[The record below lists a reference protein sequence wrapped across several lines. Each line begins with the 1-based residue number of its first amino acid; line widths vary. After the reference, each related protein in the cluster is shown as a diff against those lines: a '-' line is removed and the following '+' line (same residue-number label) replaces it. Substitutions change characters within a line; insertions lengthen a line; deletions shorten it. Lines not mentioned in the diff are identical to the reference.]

1 MSKIKEKSSIG
12 LRFKAHKRDQEWLF
26 PPSIGEMIPLDHPVR
41 FIDKA
46 VNEFDISSILSSYKP
61 GGASIYHPRVL
72 IKLLVYGYMDRKY
85 SSRDLE
91 KALHENVVY
100 MWLCSMNKPDHVTIS
115 NFRSKK
121 LKGEIKSIFAQ
132 VLKQLYKHKI
142 ISLKTQV
149 VDGTKIESVANRFSY
164 VWAKNISRFKGSLE
178 QKIESLLE
186 EVESYINNENIETT
200 NQKDEPLATQK
211 PKIETNEKESEQKN
225 SSEKIEERLSNIP
238 ELPDKEINKKVEKI
252 KKKHLPKLKT
262 YEAQEEILDGRNS
275 YSKTDPDATFMR
287 MKRDRL
293 GKEQLKP
300 AYNLQLSSE
309 NQYIINYS
317 IHQNTNDAF
326 CYKVHTTGTLQMLEE
341 SDLPKFQQ
349 ANGDSIYG
357 TEENYTFLIE
367 KQIENYLKYP
377 SFHAE
382 KKHDYKKYPFHTR
395 TLYYN
400 EKQDYYIC
408 PMGQK
413 MLKSETRKKET
424 KTGFKSEVIIYRA
437 QNCKNCPL
445 RGQCLK
451 GESERSVQRN
461 HNLEKYRETA
471 RNNLNSDQGKI
482 LRSKR
487 SVDVEPIFGHI
498 KYNRFFDRLMLVG
511 IEKIEVELG
520 LHAIA
525 HNLKKMMKN
534 LQKWTNIPTEKI
546 ISTLKCK
553 INKLCYLKCIS
564 DLNLRPAA

>member
-1 MSKIKEKSSIG
+1 MSKKKQKSSKV
-12 LRFKAHKRDQEWLF
+12 LRFKSHKRDQEWLF
-26 PPSIGEMIPLDHPVR
+26 PPSIGEMIPADHPVR

-85 SSRDLE
+85 SSRELE

-115 NFRSKK
+115 NFRSNK
-121 LKGEIKSIFAQ
+121 LKGEIKSVFAQ
-132 VLKQLYKHKI
+132 VLKQLYENKI

-149 VDGTKIESVANRFSY
+149 VDGTKIESVANRYTY

-186 EVESYINNENIETT
+186 EVESYINENTT
-200 NQKDEPLATQK
+200 TVDLDGKPLVEQK
-211 PKIETNEKESEQKN
+211 PKIETTKKESEQKK
-225 SSEKIEERLSNIP
+225 SSVKIEERISSIP
-238 ELPDKEINKKVEKI
+238 ELSDKKIKNKIEKI

-262 YEAQEEILDGRNS
+262 YEAQQDILDGRSS

-293 GKEQLKP
+293 GKGELKP

-309 NQYIINYS
+309 DQFIISYS
-317 IHQNTNDAF
+317 LHQNTNDAF
-326 CYKVHTTGTLQMLEE
+326 CYKAHTSGTLEMLKEF
-341 SDLPKFQQ
+341 DLPKYQQ

-357 TEENYTFLIE
+357 TEENYKYLLE
-367 KQIENYLKYP
+367 EQIENYLKYP
-377 SFHAE
+377 SFHPE
-382 KKHDYKKYPFHTR
+382 QKHDYKKDPFHTR
-395 TLYYN
+395 TLHYN

-413 MLKSETRKKET
+413 MTKKETRKKET
-424 KTGFKSEVIIYRA
+424 KTGFKSEVIIYQA

-451 GESERSVQRN
+451 GESDRRVQRN
-461 HNLEKYRETA
+461 HNLEKYKETA

-511 IEKIEVELG
+511 IEKIEVEMG

-525 HNLKKMMKN
+525 HNLKKMIKK
-534 LQKWTNIPTEKI
+534 LQKSTNKPTEQLISALSYSVNI
-546 ISTLKCK
+546 IY
-553 INKLCYLKCIS
+553 YLKCIT
-564 DLNLRPAA
+564 DLKLHPAT